1 MSTSHRDFKIRTAHN
16 KIDAVFENGQLL
28 LQDEFDSLHSVIDVE
43 NPHHLLM
50 ENLQMMMLS
59 LLFHPQPQKILLLG
73 IAGGSLIHFLRYHYP
88 RAIIDAVDIDAEMV
102 ELLSESGWLPSA
114 DDQLNYHLLDAFE
127 FLRET
132 EKSYDL
138 VLLDL
143 FINTVTPAQLLDSG
157 VQKKIESSLTA
168 PGIVACNLLFN
179 EDRDYR
185 SIYNLWQE
193 LYDDQVLK
201 LVPDELENQLL
212 LGFKGRYAQNSMADL
227 LQRAQQLSESHGF
240 DHCANL
246 GALYAANPVDG
257 GIL

>member
-1 MSTSHRDFKIRTAHN
+1 MSTSHQDFKIRTAHN

-28 LQDEFDSLHSVIDVE
+28 LQDEFDSLHSVIDVD

-88 RAIIDAVDIDAEMV
+88 QASIDAVEIDAEMV
-102 ELLSESGWLPSA
+102 ELLSGSGWLPSA
-114 DDQLNYHLLDAFE
+114 DEQLKYHLLDAFK

-132 EKSYDL
+132 DESYDL
-138 VLLDL
+138 ILLDL
-143 FINTVTPAQLLDSG
+143 FIDTLTPSELLDAG
-157 VQKKIESSLTA
+157 VQKQIESSLSA

-179 EDRDYR
+179 DDRDYH
-185 SIYNLWQE
+185 SIYKQWQA
-193 LYDDQVLK
+193 LYDGQVLQ
-201 LVPDELENQLL
+201 LIPDDLENQLL
-212 LGFKGRYAQNSMADL
+212 MGFKGLYAQNSMADL
-227 LQRAQQLSESHGF
+227 LQRAQQLSELHGF
-240 DHCANL
+240 DHCRNL
-246 GALYAANPVDG
+246 GALYAANPVDS